1 MGTLFSMEQT
11 GRGRSTIRLMRL
23 AAPILLVSLM
33 EFQFT
38 LALLLLSPLLSQFM
52 QQVDNPEVLRS

>member
-1 MGTLFSMEQT
+1 
-11 GRGRSTIRLMRL
+11 
-23 AAPILLVSLM
+23 LVSLM